1 LNARKI
7 ARARTFTNQ
16 SRQKSTFSDP
26 YSNKYSFIVK
36 LAEQAQHANKQFNVE
51 VKFENGDPEKARV
64 SVNGKEV
71 PVNGNMN
78 LAKSVLQL
86 DVGGKQVTTQISG
99 KKAGEITLIY
109 KGSPFK
115 MNVYPLAAAEY
126 LKYMKEKPKLDLST
140 VVLSPMP
147 GAIKKV
153 NVKVG
158 QMVSEGQELV
168 VIEAMKMQNSL
179 HAGKTGK
186 VKAVNCKEGS
196 TVDEGEV
203 LVELE

>member
-1 LNARKI
+1 MQL
-7 ARARTFTNQ
+7 
-16 SRQKSTFSDP
+16 
-26 YSNKYSFIVK
+26 Y
-36 LAEQAQHANKQFNVE
+36 
-51 VKFENGDPEKARV
+51 
-64 SVNGKEV
+64 
-71 PVNGNMN
+71 PV
-78 LAKSVLQL
+78 
-86 DVGGKQVTTQISG
+86 
-99 KKAGEITLIY
+99 
-109 KGSPFK
+109 
-115 MNVYPLAAAEY
+115 AAAQY
-126 LKYMKEKPKLDLST
+126 LKHMKEKPKVDLSS

-186 VKAVNCKEGS
+186 VKTVNCKEGS
-196 TVDEGEV
+196 TVDEAEV